1 MDTDYSVLE
10 ASVVQG
16 YDPKDQD
23 YSHLEPDVGDSPPP
37 PIRQSSLAQHHVSDT
52 SLLKPQPKA
61 RTKLN
66 QRPRSAVPD
75 YVNYPSSSSTKDDYS
90 RLHH

>member
-23 YSHLEPDVGDSPPP
+23 YSHLEPGRFFRSTYNIIV
-37 PIRQSSLAQHHVSDT
+37 T
-52 SLLKPQPKA
+52 M
-61 RTKLN
+61 KL
-66 QRPRSAVPD
+66 QM
-75 YVNYPSSSSTKDDYS
+75 
-90 RLHH
+90 